1 MEKDPVCGMSVE
13 PLRAAAQIEYD
24 GKNYFFCSSGCATK
38 FRADPAK
45 FLIQPKIAKSMPADS
60 DASAGT
66 QDLSPDVQPSATQ
79 ARMPDGRWRHDAT
92 AVGRTSE
99 TQVAEYICP
108 MDPEVRQD
116 HAGACPKC
124 GMALERAAGSPPA
137 TRIEYTCPMHPEIV
151 RDGPGACPI
160 CGMALEPR
168 TAVIADEQNPEL
180 ISMTRRFWVSVALT
194 VPVLLLGMPG
204 EIPNNPF
211 SRLLSMQSTNWI
223 EFVLATPVVLWAG
236 WPFFQR
242 GWASIVNRSLNM
254 FTLIAL
260 GTGAAFFYSVVAV
273 LFPQVFPAAFRGAH
287 GEVPVYFEAAA
298 AITTLVLLG
307 QVLELRARSQT
318 STAIKSLLKLSPRSA
333 RLVRA
338 DGTEIDVPVEHLQV
352 GDMMRVRPG
361 EKVPVDGSITDGTSS
376 VDESLIT
383 GESIPV
389 EKTAGARVIG
399 GTVNGT
405 GSFVMRADRVGSETT
420 LAQIVKM
427 VSDAQRSRAPVQRLA
442 DRVAGYFVPAVVLI
456 AALTLVAWALFGPA
470 PKMAHALLSAVAVL
484 IIACPC
490 ALGLA
495 TPMAIMV
502 GTGRGALAGVLI
514 KNAEALEI
522 LEKVDTLVVD
532 KTGTLTEGKPRVAS
546 IFAIEGLSE
555 NDVIRFAASLEKA
568 SEHPL
573 AAAILSAA
581 AERKVELGKT
591 EAFQSVT
598 GKGVTGKVNTRSVA
612 LGNRAMLAQL
622 NVTLGDFNEKAKTLE
637 ADGQTVMFVALDG
650 KAVGIIGV
658 ADPVKATTKDAI
670 DLLKRAGI
678 HIVMLTG
685 DSQATADAV
694 ARKLGIETVI
704 AGVLPEKK
712 AEAVRAL
719 QAQGKIV
726 AMAGDG
732 VNDAPALT
740 QANVGIAMGTGTDVA
755 IESAG
760 ITLLAGDLRG
770 VSRARNLSRAT
781 MRNIRQNLFFAFAYN
796 SVCVPVAAGVLYPF
810 FGLLL
815 SPILASAAM
824 TFSSVSVI
832 ANALRLR
839 HAKL

>member
-1 MEKDPVCGMSVE
+1 MEKDPVCGMPVD
-13 PLRAAAQIEYD
+13 PLRARAQQEYD
-24 GKNYFFCSSGCATK
+24 GKNYFFCSAGCATK

-45 FLIQPKIAKSMPADS
+45 YLSRSAPANAIAEPLVALGGALPAADIAVTTETTRPEVWKHENS
-60 DASAGT
+60 RGA
-66 QDLSPDVQPSATQ
+66 PQ
-79 ARMPDGRWRHDAT
+79 AHT
-92 AVGRTSE
+92 
-99 TQVAEYICP
+99 AEYTCP
-108 MDPEVRQD
+108 MDPEVQQD
-116 HAGACPKC
+116 RPGPCPKC
-124 GMALERAAGSPPA
+124 GMALERAASSVPV
-137 TRIEYTCPMHPEIV
+137 TRIEYTCPMHPQIV
-151 RDGPGACPI
+151 RDGSGACPI

-168 TAVIADEQNPEL
+168 TTVVDEEENPEL
-180 ISMTRRFWVSVALT
+180 VSMTRRFWAGVVLA
-194 VPVLLLGMPG
+194 VPILILGMSGMFPG
-204 EIPNNPF
+204 NPIGRMF
-211 SRLLSMQSTNWI
+211 STQTAGWI
-223 EFVLATPVVLWAG
+223 EFALATPVVVWAG

-242 GWASIVNRSLNM
+242 GWASVVNRSLNM

-260 GTGAAFFYSVVAV
+260 GTGAAFLYSVIAV
-273 LFPQVFPAAFRGAH
+273 IFPQVFPAAFRGEH
-287 GEVPVYFEAAA
+287 GEVPLYFEAAA
-298 AITTLVLLG
+298 VITTLVLLG
-307 QVLELRARSQT
+307 QVLELRARSRT
-318 STAIKSLLKLSPRSA
+318 STAIRSLLKLSPRTA
-333 RLVRA
+333 RLVRT

-352 GDMMRVRPG
+352 GDLMRVRPG
-361 EKVPVDGSITDGTSS
+361 EKVPVDGAITDGASS
-376 VDESLIT
+376 IDESLVT

-389 EKTAGARVIG
+389 EKTSGARVIG

-405 GSFVMRADRVGSETT
+405 GSFVMRAERVGSETT

-456 AALTLVAWALFGPA
+456 AVLTFIAWAVLGPQ
-470 PKMAHALLSAVAVL
+470 PRMAHALLSAVAVL

-532 KTGTLTEGKPRVAS
+532 KTGTLTEGNPRVAS
-546 IFAIEGLSE
+546 IFAVEGLSE
-555 NDVIRFAASLEKA
+555 NDVIRFAATLEKA

-573 AAAILSAA
+573 AAAILAA
-581 AERKVELGKT
+581 ASERNIALGKIKG
-591 EAFQSVT
+591 FQSVT
-598 GKGVTGKVNTRSVA
+598 GKGVTGSVDARNAA
-612 LGNRAMLAQL
+612 LGNRSLLEQL
-622 NVTLGDFNEKAKTLE
+622 NAGFGELNEKAKARE
-637 ADGQTVMFVALDG
+637 ADGQTVMFVVLDG
-650 KAVGIIGV
+650 RAVGIIGV
-658 ADPVKATTKDAI
+658 ADPIKATTKDAI
-670 DLLKRAGI
+670 ELLKREGI
-678 HIVMLTG
+678 QIVMLTG

-694 ARKLGIETVI
+694 ARKLGIDKVI
-704 AGVLPEKK
+704 AGVLPDKK
-712 AEAVRAL
+712 ADAVRAL
-719 QAQGKIV
+719 QAEGKIV

-796 SVCVPVAAGVLYPF
+796 SVGVPVAAGALYPF

>member
-13 PLRAAAQIEYD
+13 PLRAAAQEEHD
-24 GKNYFFCSSGCATK
+24 GKNYFFCSGGCATK
-38 FRADPAK
+38 FRTEPARY
-45 FLIQPKIAKSMPADS
+45 LSQPKSAKGMNGASIALDDAPAQAS
-60 DASAGT
+60 DWKRDITRDNRLLQS
-66 QDLSPDVQPSATQ
+66 
-79 ARMPDGRWRHDAT
+79 
-92 AVGRTSE
+92 
-99 TQVAEYICP
+99 AEYTCP
-108 MDPEVRQD
+108 MDPEVLQD
-116 HAGACPKC
+116 HPGACPKC
-124 GMALERAAGSPPA
+124 GMALERSAMSAPV
-137 TRIEYTCPMHPEIV
+137 TRIEYTCPMHPQIV
-151 RDGPGACPI
+151 RDGPGSCPI

-168 TAVIADEQNPEL
+168 TAVVDHEENPEL
-180 ISMTRRFWVSVALT
+180 VSMSRRFWVSVALT
-194 VPVLLLGMPG
+194 VPVLILGMS
-204 EIPNNPF
+204 EMIPENPLARVF
-211 SRLLSMQSTNWI
+211 SMNVTGWI

-236 WPFFQR
+236 WPFFER
-242 GWASIVNRSLNM
+242 GWASVVNRSLNM

-260 GTGAAFFYSVVAV
+260 GTGAAFFYSVIAV

-318 STAIKSLLKLSPRSA
+318 SSAIKSLLKLSPRTA

-352 GDMMRVRPG
+352 GDSMRVRPG
-361 EKVPVDGSITDGTSS
+361 EKVPVDGVITEGSSSI
-376 VDESLIT
+376 DESLIT

-389 EKTAGARVIG
+389 EKNIGARVIG

-405 GSFVMRADRVGSETT
+405 GSFVMRAERVGSETT

-456 AALTLVAWALFGPA
+456 AVLSFIAWAAFGPQ

-502 GTGRGALAGVLI
+502 GTGRGAVAGVLI

-546 IFAIEGLSE
+546 LFAIESLSE
-555 NDVIRFAASLEKA
+555 NDVIRFAATLEKA

-573 AAAILSAA
+573 AAAILAAA
-581 AERKVELGKT
+581 AERNVIPGKVVG
-591 EAFQSVT
+591 FQSHT
-598 GKGVTGKVNTRSVA
+598 GKGVTGKADSRSA
-612 LGNRAMLAQL
+612 GLGNRALLEQL
-622 NVTLGDFNEKAKTLE
+622 NVAFDKLNERAKAME
-637 ADGQTVMFVALDG
+637 ADGQTVMFVVLDG
-650 KAVGIIGV
+650 RAVGILGV
-658 ADPVKATTKDAI
+658 ADPIKASAKEAI
-670 DLLKRAGI
+670 DALQRDGI
-678 HIVMLTG
+678 QVAMLTG
-685 DSQATADAV
+685 DSQATAEAV
-694 ARKLGIETVI
+694 ARKLGIEKVI
-704 AGVLPEKK
+704 AGVLPDKK

-796 SVCVPVAAGVLYPF
+796 SVGVPVAAGVLYPF

-832 ANALRLR
+832 TNALRLR
-839 HAKL
+839 HIKI